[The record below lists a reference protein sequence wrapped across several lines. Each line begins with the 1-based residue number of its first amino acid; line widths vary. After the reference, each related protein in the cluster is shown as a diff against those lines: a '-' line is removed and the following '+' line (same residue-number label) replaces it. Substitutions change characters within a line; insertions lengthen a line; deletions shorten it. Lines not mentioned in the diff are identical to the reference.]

1 MLTGLAPPPRELERV
16 SATDRFADYC
26 LWQYEPPTKPLGKLR
41 SASLLWQSLALTG
54 ASPCIADACDLLR
67 RELGPFRTVWGVKQF
82 ADRYAYEFYF
92 YDYER
97 LTRAVSVGRVLKA
110 LQPLVDCP
118 LRYPDERP
126 YFMFSLDLDNRTVEQ
141 TRRLEEVSIYI
152 GNPGSSVSSGICYN
166 YSERGL
172 RLDNF
177 YFFFDAAREMEHIRA
192 KIACSAHLD
201 LPNFPMDQI
210 LWPELRDCGVVVVAN
225 KKHNDGV
232 YFSRINVDQ
241 LILFLK
247 RTRYP
252 SDLIAFVETNRDDLD
267 HLLYDVGI
275 DYVKTAN
282 GLEIVKSAFYGLL

>member
-1 MLTGLAPPPRELERV
+1 
-16 SATDRFADYC
+16 
-26 LWQYEPPTKPLGKLR
+26 
-41 SASLLWQSLALTG
+41 
-54 ASPCIADACDLLR
+54 
-67 RELGPFRTVWGVKQF
+67 
-82 ADRYAYEFYF
+82 
-92 YDYER
+92 
-97 LTRAVSVGRVLKA
+97 
-110 LQPLVDCP
+110 
-118 LRYPDERP
+118 
-126 YFMFSLDLDNRTVEQ
+126 MFSIDLDEAVASGRAP
-141 TRRLEEVSIYI
+141 LEIVNIYI

-166 YSERGL
+166 FSERGL

-201 LPNFPMDQI
+201 LPSFPMDQI